1 MATMRKATLS
11 ILLAGALFTGTAPA
25 TAAGSW
31 FAPNNPTAI
40 DNGQGPGPAP
50 RGSASADFNSD
61 GKADVVT
68 ILDFTQGNI
77 LFAAGDGDGTFTPAG
92 EIAGSAG
99 AQGLDAGDVN
109 GDGKPDVISASTNT
123 MYVWY
128 GNGAGHFTAGPTY
141 PQTLGGQVE
150 PRLLDLD
157 GDGDL
162 DVAAPTF
169 TAIQTLINKGDGT
182 FTAGPSTQ
190 LNGACAVSAISPAR
204 LNSDAK
210 KDLFAVDGCSSTVYA
225 LKSNG
230 DGSFAASGTA
240 YFSGGLVPEDVAA
253 IDLNG
258 DGFDDMAAIGSFSFT
273 LSIALTNG
281 QGAFSGAIS
290 NYQFGGAGPT
300 SLTAADLNRDGKTDL
315 AVSWLASSSG
325 GVTVFA
331 GNGTVTMQ
339 KVADFTVGS
348 FPQNPILVDF
358 DGDQKRDIVTAGP
371 GALSFLRNT
380 TS

>member
-1 MATMRKATLS
+1 MT
-11 ILLAGALFTGTAPA
+11 GALSAGIVPA
-25 TAAGSW
+25 SAASW
-31 FAPNNPTAI
+31 FAPNTETAI
-40 DNGQGPGPAP
+40 DNGLGPGPAP

-61 GKADVVT
+61 GRPDVVT

-77 LFAAGDGDGTFTPAG
+77 LLATGDGDGTFTPAG

-109 GDGKPDVISASTNT
+109 GDGKADVISASTNT
-123 MYVWY
+123 MFVWY
-128 GNGAGHFTAGPTY
+128 GNGSGGFSAGPTY
-141 PQTLGGQVE
+141 SQTLGGQVE
-150 PRLLDLD
+150 PRLLDFD

-169 TAIQTLINKGDGT
+169 TAIQSLINNGNGT
-182 FTAGPSTQ
+182 FTVGPNTQ
-190 LNGACAVSAISPAR
+190 LTGCAISAISPAR
-204 LNSDAK
+204 LNSDSK

-230 DGSFAASGTA
+230 GGSFTATGTA
-240 YFSGGLVPEDVAA
+240 YFSGGLVPEDIAA

-258 DGFDDMAAIGSFSFT
+258 DGFDDMASIGSFSFT
-273 LSIALTNG
+273 LSTALTNG

-300 SLTAADLNRDGKTDL
+300 SLTAADLNGDGKTDL
-315 AVSWLASSSG
+315 AVSWLLSSSG

-331 GNGTVTMQ
+331 GNGTVAMQ
-339 KVADFTVGS
+339 KVANFSVGA
-348 FPQNPILVDF
+348 FPQNPMLVDF
-358 DGDQKRDIVTAGP
+358 DGDQKKDIVTAGP